1 MELAR
6 EVSQMDAIA
15 EENEALREK
24 LGLRMDESI
33 NMGQFRKRKADEVEQ
48 LKSTNRMLQ
57 KEVR

>member
-1 MELAR
+1 
-6 EVSQMDAIA
+6 MDAIA